1 MIPFRPVSD
10 GAGVGKELGIPV
22 VGEAL
27 GVLVGDTDG
36 DLDGGIVGEN
46 DGEPLG
52 LVVVG
57 DWEEDGDGDG

>member
-1 MIPFRPVSD
+1 MD
-10 GAGVGKELGIPV
+10 
-22 VGEAL
+22 
-27 GVLVGDTDG
+27 DTDG